1 MNGLTVMET
10 REMSMTQI
18 EIKLGEYI
26 KKLEELGMDHTSACA
41 FASSIMNLGIAAQ
54 EKWNEA
60 NKKIINYILGLKDVV
75 IVLTAITLLFIIED
89 FSYYLI
95 VREINILLYENKRR

>member
-18 EIKLGEYI
+18 NTKLGEYI
-26 KKLEELGMDHTSACA
+26 KKLEEFGMDHASACT

-60 NKKIINYILGLKDVV
+60 NKK
-75 IVLTAITLLFIIED
+75 
-89 FSYYLI
+89 
-95 VREINILLYENKRR
+95 

>member
-1 MNGLTVMET
+1 MET

-18 EIKLGEYI
+18 ETKLGEYI
-26 KKLEELGMDHTSACA
+26 KKLEEFGMDHTSACT

-60 NKKIINYILGLKDVV
+60 NKK
-75 IVLTAITLLFIIED
+75 
-89 FSYYLI
+89 
-95 VREINILLYENKRR
+95 